1 MRPQLRA
8 QPPLETIRAY
18 LSFPYPH
25 STDPQTRHAPRYPQG
40 MPHDKKSD
48 EQKTSHALDS
58 VIVFE
63 GSGTTAEIEALGIQ
77 AVLEAEGIRVVLG
90 GETSFPSLPWTVGVS
105 KADAPRAL
113 EVIAEAKKAGPKAA
127 AEAEAEQERSQN

>member
-8 QPPLETIRAY
+8 QPPLKTIRAY

-40 MPHDKKSD
+40 MPQNKKSD

-90 GETSFPSLPWTVGVS
+90 GETSFPNLPWSVGVS
-105 KADAPRAL
+105 KVDAARAL

-127 AEAEAEQERSQN
+127 VEAEAEQERSKN